1 MSKGESLKGSAAVFG
16 RFLNSPTTSGA
27 GGRSRFGEG
36 RLEPSYSVW
45 ADGLSK
51 FQTSSEGV
59 QALWILCL
67 TVTALGLIA
76 GTTRVL
82 VAFAGIFQR
91 RERAGRVGVPVE
103 PRVVT
108 LLPEREPVPP
118 ALITRRKRRRGW
130 RSPDQVRP

>member
-1 MSKGESLKGSAAVFG
+1 M
-16 RFLNSPTTSGA
+16 
-27 GGRSRFGEG
+27 
-36 RLEPSYSVW
+36 EPSYSVW
-45 ADGLSK
+45 ADWLSK

-76 GTTRVL
+76 GATRVL

-91 RERAGRVGVPVE
+91 RERAGEAGWRAVE

-108 LLPEREPVPP
+108 LLPEREPVAP
-118 ALITRRKRRRGW
+118 ALDHASRERRGW
-130 RSPDQVRP
+130 PD

>member
-1 MSKGESLKGSAAVFG
+1 M
-16 RFLNSPTTSGA
+16 
-27 GGRSRFGEG
+27 
-36 RLEPSYSVW
+36 W
-45 ADGLSK
+45 ADWLSK

-91 RERAGRVGVPVE
+91 RERAGEGVGG
-103 PRVVT
+103 R
-108 LLPEREPVPP
+108 LRRE
-118 ALITRRKRRRGW
+118 
-130 RSPDQVRP
+130 S